1 MFSGN
6 LSGKNGDVPP
16 RVERQQISIA
26 GHDQV
31 GNWGTLRVDKL
42 WAQSQPRAPAVVIKL
57 LAKAIFQCYTVSVS
71 YKSRLRNV
79 TVTLEEDVAQW
90 ARIEAARRDTS
101 VSRLLGELLKE
112 RMSTQ
117 DGSTAEAADRLANF
131 GKRHKLSLR
140 GLKIKDLINEG
151 RR

>member
-1 MFSGN
+1 VST
-6 LSGKNGDVPP
+6 
-16 RVERQQISIA
+16 ER
-26 GHDQV
+26 
-31 GNWGTLRVDKL
+31 
-42 WAQSQPRAPAVVIKL
+42 
-57 LAKAIFQCYTVSVS
+57 
-71 YKSRLRNV
+71 RLRNV

-112 RMSTQ
+112 RMSNNN
-117 DGSTAEAADRLANF
+117 GSVAQAVERLESM
-131 GKRHKLSLR
+131 GKRNRLSLG